1 MWESI
6 APVGALVSDH
16 LMLGGLGGVITVIVG
31 GIASVIAWR
40 SSKRAV
46 ARPAPSPAPSPEARP
61 VSRRAAP
68 PIGYGE
74 SAPPTSPARRLY
86 PGPISMRGATP
97 PQPEPAQDENA
108 SQASFFN
115 PDLLS
120 SASTEEPP
128 FVAPVWRSN
137 SAIMEEWRA
146 QEHPTPDVMPLHRPF
161 WTSVSLTRA
170 SAIADLGA
178 SYLGDEAPLPID
190 PSLQIEPPIWDSGF
204 RGARVQLASL
214 STDALEL
221 GDAPMS
227 APVWTSH
234 GAPSALPG
242 ADYSIPADA
251 VADEDAI
258 ECEPPIWSSFSDRTP

>member
-46 ARPAPSPAPSPEARP
+46 ARPAPSPEARP

-74 SAPPTSPARRLY
+74 PAPPTSPARRLH

-108 SQASFFN
+108 SQASLFN
-115 PDLLS
+115 PDLLPHT
-120 SASTEEPP
+120 SAEGPSY
-128 FVAPVWRSN
+128 VAPVWRSN

-146 QEHPTPDVMPLHRPF
+146 QEHPTPDIMPLHRPF
-161 WTSVSLTRA
+161 WTSASLTRP

-178 SYLGDEAPLPID
+178 SYLGAEAPLTID
-190 PSLQIEPPIWDSGF
+190 PSLPLEPPVWDSGF
-204 RGARVQLASL
+204 RGARVRLASM

-221 GDAPMS
+221 GDTPMS

-234 GAPSALPG
+234 GPPSALPG

-258 ECEPPIWSSFSDRTP
+258 ECEPPIWSSFADRTP